1 MSEPTDHS
9 QGPYP
14 PYPPMSY
21 APPLLAA
28 PRRTNWGRLL
38 PLLLGLL
45 LGFLMYRQLFGPG
58 SPAKTPRAVTPR
70 GDLASDEKST
80 IELFQKSSP
89 SVVFITTLRLQVD
102 RLSPNGITEQP
113 EGTGSGFIWDDAGHI
128 VTNYHVIESLQL
140 QNRVAQVTLYDHKT
154 YDAEVVGA
162 SSKYDLALLKIPV
175 EPGVSLRPIPVGT
188 SADLQVGQKVFA
200 IGDPF
205 GLDQTLTTGIVSAL
219 GRTIMGI
226 GNRPLENV
234 IQTDA
239 AINPG
244 NSGGPLLD
252 SAGRLIGINTAIY
265 SPSGANSGIGF
276 AVPVDTVNKIIPQ
289 LVSHGKVIRPYLG
302 VNFSDPIGTRISE
315 QTGIEGALIISIDPS
330 SPAAA
335 AGLRGTRRLTSGL
348 SLGDFVIEADG
359 HKVTVSDDVD
369 AMLEKHE
376 AGDTINLKILRDGK
390 PQSLSLKL
398 ASPKE

>member
-14 PYPPMSY
+14 PYPPMGY
-21 APPLLAA
+21 APPSLAA

-45 LGFLMYRQLFGPG
+45 LGFLLYRQLFGPG

-89 SVVFITTLRLQVD
+89 SVVFITTLRLQLD
-102 RLSPNGITEQP
+102 RFSPNGVAEQP

-128 VTNYHVIESLQL
+128 VTNFHVIESLKY
-140 QNRVAQVTLYDHKT
+140 NDRVAQVTLYDHKT

-188 SADLQVGQKVFA
+188 STDLQVGQKVFA

-219 GRTIMGI
+219 GRTIMSI

-265 SPSGANSGIGF
+265 SPSGANSGVGF
-276 AVPVDTVNKIIPQ
+276 AVPVDTVESHHSAAGSVRQSDPP
-289 LVSHGKVIRPYLG
+289 VSRR
-302 VNFSDPIGTRISE
+302 NFSDPLSQRVRE
-315 QTGIEGALIISIDPS
+315 QTGIPGALTISVDPG
-330 SPAAA
+330 SPAAK
-335 AGLRGTRRLTSGL
+335 AGLRGLRRIASGI
-348 SLGDFVIEADG
+348 SLGDIVQEIDG
-359 HKVTVSDDVD
+359 RTVSFSDDID
-369 AMLEKHE
+369 ATLEKHE
-376 AGDTINLKILRDGK
+376 AGDTVSLKIVRDGK
-390 PQSLSLKL
+390 TQNLAIKL
-398 ASPKE
+398 DPPKE